1 MTLDEQQAIV
11 SFGERANL
19 LNQERAEELASI
31 LAPVLEGADRTRLL
45 GHANWLIGER
55 AKS

>member
-11 SFGERANL
+11 SFGERASL
-19 LNQERAEELASI
+19 LNEERAEELASI
-31 LAPVLEGADRTRLL
+31 LTPMLEGANKARLS

-55 AKS
+55 PEA